1 MTTTMPVKPFVQTFI
16 MAGGRGE
23 RLYPLTASRPKPAVP
38 FGGVFRIVDFA
49 LSNCLN
55 SSLTNVSLL
64 TQYRHEELQSYI
76 QRSWSGLW
84 LGATQGPLECL
95 PPRNGARYRGTADAV
110 FQNMAALRKSADDL
124 VLILS
129 ADQVYQMDYREL
141 LAFHSSTDA
150 DVTIGTVEHSLTA
163 AKQCGV
169 VEVDSAH
176 RVVGFQEKPSVPTPL
191 PRSPARALVNMGVY
205 VFRREIL
212 TQVLNEYCR
221 NNNDVDF
228 GYHIIPSLV
237 RSAHVRAHEFR
248 DKAKDLP
255 GYWCDIGTVD
265 AYYEASM
272 DLVRPNARLNVFSN
286 SKWPYYPSSRFR
298 SPSDVRARLRSDCSV
313 RRSVLAPG
321 VHIESGSVVESS
333 VLMARVCVNRNAH
346 IRNAIIEE
354 GVCIPAGSQIGFDPD
369 FDRKHYFVTKAGVVV
384 VSLTPPLLRTSLL
397 RHNEHDQSPA
407 HQPSL

>member
-1 MTTTMPVKPFVQTFI
+1 MTMADTPFVQTFI

-55 SSLTNVSLL
+55 SGLTNVSLL

-84 LGATQGPLECL
+84 SGSSRGPLDCV
-95 PPRNGARYRGTADAV
+95 PPRQGARYRGTADAV
-110 FQNMAALRKSADDL
+110 FQNMTALRRSAGDL

-129 ADQVYQMDYREL
+129 ADQVYQMDYREV
-141 LAFHSSTDA
+141 LAFHASTDA
-150 DVTIGTVEHSLTA
+150 DVTIGTVEHSLIA
-163 AKQCGV
+163 AKQFGV

-176 RVVGFQEKPSVPTPL
+176 RVVGFQEKPLFPMPL
-191 PRSPARALVNMGVY
+191 ARSPGGALVNMGIY

-221 NNNDVDF
+221 NNSEVDF
-228 GYHIIPSLV
+228 GHHIIPSLV
-237 RSAHVRAHEFR
+237 RSAHVRSYEFR

-255 GYWCDIGTVD
+255 GYWRDIGTVD
-265 AYYEASM
+265 AYHATSM
-272 DLVRPNARLNVFSN
+272 DLVRPSARLNCFVN
-286 SKWPYYPSSRFR
+286 SKWPSYPSARFR
-298 SPSDVRARLRSDCSV
+298 GPSDVRARMRTNCRV
-313 RRSVLAPG
+313 RRSILTPG
-321 VHIESGSVVESS
+321 VHIESGSRVESS
-333 VLMARVCVNRNAH
+333 ILMARVCVNRNAQ

-354 GVCIPAGSQIGFDPD
+354 GVCIPPDSRIGFDLD
-369 FDRKHYFVTKAGVVV
+369 FDRKHHFVTEAGVVV
-384 VSLTPPLLRTSLL
+384 VSLTPPLVRTSLQ
-397 RHNEHDQSPA
+397 RYSEHDQSPA